1 MGLDGRS
8 GVDLPGFVGESRGMV
23 IRNSILL
30 LFALLTIVS
39 AAENAATKRLH
50 ALFEK
55 EWSADMRADPVW
67 ASILGDRRW
76 NDEWGDN
83 GLKAQFRAEFRYR
96 EAIKELGRID
106 RDALSKADQLNF
118 DLFKYQSEQRVA
130 RLQMMLYLTP
140 MNHRWGIQTANQ
152 QADALRFETEKDYSD
167 WIGRM
172 RRFPQYVDQTIE
184 LMREGMRRQ
193 ILQPRAVMQRV
204 PKQLDQQIVKEPE
217 QSPFY
222 KPFRS
227 LHRNIKSSTQ
237 LRLEAEAWTA
247 VKEHVV
253 PAFEKLKTFLTKEY
267 NPACY
272 KSVGAWQW
280 PHGKRAYEFL
290 AKDFTTTQMTPNEIH
305 RLGLSEVKRI
315 REEMEAIKDKVE
327 FKGDLKAFFEHLRSD
342 PKFFFK
348 TGDELLQAYRARSR
362 VIDPMMVKLFKTLPR
377 MPYGIEKIP
386 DLVAPDTTTAYYR
399 WPAPDGSRAGT
410 YFVNLYNPE
419 TRPKWEM
426 MALSLHEAVPGHH
439 LQIALAQELESLPK
453 FRRHSPV
460 TAYVEGWGLYAESL
474 GDEVGLYDDPYDK
487 FGQLTYEMW
496 RAIRLVVDTGIH
508 YKQWSRDKAIDFF
521 MENAPKTR
529 QDAVN
534 EVDRYIAWPGQALAY
549 KIGQM
554 KIQQLR
560 KRATTALGDAFDVR
574 LFHDEVLLS
583 GAVPLELLEKRID
596 AWIARQ
602 R

>member
-1 MGLDGRS
+1 
-8 GVDLPGFVGESRGMV
+8 MV
-23 IRNSILL
+23 FRNSFLL
-30 LFALLTIVS
+30 LLSLVMVAP
-39 AAENAATKRLH
+39 AAENAAAKRLH
-50 ALFEK
+50 SLFDR
-55 EWSADMRADPVW
+55 EWNADMRDGPVW

-76 NDEWGDN
+76 NDQWGDH
-83 GLKAQFRAEFRYR
+83 GLRAQFKREIRCQ

-106 RDALSKADQLNF
+106 RNVLSKGDQLNF
-118 DLFKYQSEQRVA
+118 DLFKYQLEQRVH
-130 RLQMMLYLTP
+130 RLRMMLYLTP

-172 RRFPQYVDQTIE
+172 TRFPQYVDQTIE
-184 LMREGMRRQ
+184 VMREGMRRK

-204 PKQLDQQIVKEPE
+204 PKQLDKQIVEDPE

-222 KPFRS
+222 KPFHS
-227 LHRNIKSSTQ
+227 FHRKISSADQ

-247 VKEHVV
+247 VKEYVV
-253 PAFEKLKTFLTKEY
+253 PAFVKLKTFLTNEY
-267 NPACY
+267 NPACF
-272 KSVGAWQW
+272 KAVGAWQW

-305 RLGLSEVKRI
+305 DLGLSEVKRI
-315 REEMEAIKDKVE
+315 RAEMEAIRDKVE
-327 FKGDLKAFFEHLRSD
+327 FKGDLKAFFEHLRTD

-348 TGDELLQAYRARSR
+348 TGEELLQAYRARSR

-410 YFVNLYNPE
+410 YFVNLYQPE

-426 MALSLHEAVPGHH
+426 MALSLHEAMPGHH

-453 FRRHSPV
+453 FRRHLSV
-460 TAYVEGWGLYAESL
+460 TAYIEGWGLYAESL

-508 YKQWSRDKAIDFF
+508 YKKWKREKAIDFF

-529 QDAVN
+529 QDVVN

-549 KIGQM
+549 KVGQL

-560 KRATTALGDAFDVR
+560 KRAAGALGDAFDVR

-583 GAVPLELLEKRID
+583 GAVPLEILEKRID
-596 AWIARQ
+596 SWINQQ